1 MPSNNTIQSAM
12 LDMYFRELAKE
23 YRKRLGKSV
32 RAELILI
39 GGASILINYG
49 FREMTEDIDAYISAP
64 SVMKDAIRAVGDR
77 FALPNGWLN
86 ADFMKTNSFSWRLL
100 QYSSYYKTFLHVL
113 EVRTVKDEYLIAMK
127 LVAGRNYK
135 HDLSDIIGI
144 IATKKRQ
151 GEPLSFEQIDRA
163 VHELYGNWD
172 TIAEEMKRL
181 LTEAL
186 GSADPES
193 LLMQAAEKE
202 EAALVRFRI
211 ETPTKR

>member
-1 MPSNNTIQSAM
+1 
-12 LDMYFRELAKE
+12 
-23 YRKRLGKSV
+23 
-32 RAELILI
+32 
-39 GGASILINYG
+39 
-49 FREMTEDIDAYISAP
+49 
-64 SVMKDAIRAVGDR
+64 
-77 FALPNGWLN
+77 
-86 ADFMKTNSFSWRLL
+86 
-100 QYSSYYKTFLHVL
+100 
-113 EVRTVKDEYLIAMK
+113 VKDEYLIAMK